1 MARVPQ
7 QARDDYLTPT
17 QIGAVG
23 VSIVAARLIAS
34 SEGRLCPFLPV
45 ADDGGVDL
53 LIFDK
58 KTRHAVPVQV
68 KTRTVELKR
77 FPNLVHFQVRKKTFS
92 ETPGTVVVAML
103 FDWNKQQPRA
113 MWLLPNEVL
122 GRQARNSGSNHVLRP
137 SIAAESRDRWTR
149 FRCTSFKE
157 LARRL
162 VILLETGK
170 PPEGGPEAAHAFS

>member
-1 MARVPQ
+1 MATVAQ

-53 LIFDK
+53 LMFDK

-103 FDWNKQQPRA
+103 LDWGEQKPRV
-113 MWLLPNEVL
+113 MWLLPNEVV
-122 GRQARNSGSNHVLRP
+122 AREARSSGGNYVLRP
-137 SIAAESRDRWTR
+137 SKAPESQDKWTQ
-149 FRCTSFKE
+149 FRCASFEE
-157 LARRL
+157 LAQRL
-162 VILLETGK
+162 VILLET
-170 PPEGGPEAAHAFS
+170 EMSE

>member
-1 MARVPQ
+1 MARVAQ

-58 KTRHAVPVQV
+58 ETRHAVPVQV
-68 KTRTVELKR
+68 KTRMVTLTR
-77 FPNLVHFQVRKKTFS
+77 YPNCVYFQVRKKTLS
-92 ETPGTVVVAML
+92 QTPGTVVVAML
-103 FDWNKQQPRA
+103 FDWAEQRPRW
-113 MWLLPNEVL
+113 MWLLPGDVL
-122 GRQARNSGSNHVLRP
+122 GRGARSSGANYVLLP
-137 SIAAESRDRWTR
+137 SIAMGFFTR
-149 FRCTSFKE
+149 NRFQLNSCNLYFTFFRHHSSPPSFYLK
-157 LARRL
+157 
-162 VILLETGK
+162 
-170 PPEGGPEAAHAFS
+170 